1 MSVGQRRGDAAV
13 GAGFVLLGALSIQS
27 AAALAVGAFHA
38 IGPAATSGF
47 RFLFGFAILTVLARP
62 GLRRDR
68 TSWGGI
74 VAFGVAAAFM
84 NVCFFQ
90 ALQRLPL
97 GTAVSIE
104 FCGPFAL
111 AVVRGRGRR
120 HLAGAVCGLAGVLL
134 LARPGGGLT
143 AIGALF
149 AAGAG
154 VGWAAYTL
162 ASRRLGSVT
171 EGLGGLALALGV
183 AAVLTAPFSIP
194 AVHALTWPLVG
205 RLCLMAAGGVVV
217 GFAFE
222 LFALRRLDA
231 PRVAVLLSLN
241 PAVAFLVGWLWLGQH
256 VRATALAGGLLVV
269 AASALVTTVVRRAAL
284 APA

>member
-1 MSVGQRRGDAAV
+1 MTPPQRRSDPVV

-38 IGPAATSGF
+38 IGALSTSGF
-47 RFLFGFAILTVLARP
+47 RFLFGFVILASLARP
-62 GLRRDR
+62 SLRRGTAGWR
-68 TSWGGI
+68 GI
-74 VAFGVAAAFM
+74 VAFGVAAAVM

-111 AVVRGRGRR
+111 AVLRGRGAR
-120 HLAGAVCGLAGVLL
+120 HVVGAVIGLAGVLL

-143 AIGALF
+143 AVGALF

-154 VGWAAYTL
+154 VGWASYTL
-162 ASRRLGSVT
+162 ASRRLGAVT

-183 AAVLTAPFSIP
+183 AALLTSPFSM
-194 AVHALTWPLVG
+194 AALHSLTWPLVG
-205 RLCLMAAGGVVV
+205 RLALMATGGVVV
-217 GFAFE
+217 GFALE

-231 PRVAVLLSLN
+231 PYVAVLLSLN

-256 VRATALAGGLLVV
+256 VEASALAGGLLVV
-269 AASALVTTVVRRAAL
+269 LASVLVTSGARRAAL